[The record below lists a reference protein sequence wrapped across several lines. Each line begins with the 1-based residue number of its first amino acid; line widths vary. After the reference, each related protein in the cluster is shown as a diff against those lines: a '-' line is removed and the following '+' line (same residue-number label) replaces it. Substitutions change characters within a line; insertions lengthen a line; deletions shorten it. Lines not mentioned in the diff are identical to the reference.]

1 MSASAGS
8 AGSADLFAVIS
19 GSHLK
24 PKFLQDIMKHL
35 SLPGVPQFIIV
46 ALLTLIAKVDQ
57 SQFFTGEWHF
67 HEHERGDARLLSLAL
82 FCVETLTSMIEN
94 GWKGE
99 PNRFFLLV
107 LEAYG
112 EFQSCGRSDAERSAF
127 LEKWRQMFQS
137 TYDRMDHRD
146 SNRNDWDIHIRNL
159 FNFFGRNIP
168 TNPFQASNPDDAFW
182 LIDLAHI
189 LSQDGFAI
197 AKMAESKSWTD
208 LNVRM
213 KVYNET
219 RPCGVFLEKFKG
231 LLEKTGQKKDSG
243 DFDDGSDD
251 GFDGDSDDGSDDGF
265 DDDTDH
271 GFNEGDDYSSDSSGG
286 FMSLFAGI
294 MVSRVNSKR
303 P

>member
-1 MSASAGS
+1 MSAS

-24 PKFLQDIMKHL
+24 PEFLHDIMKHL

-57 SQFFTGEWHF
+57 SQFFMGDWHVRD
-67 HEHERGDARLLSLAL
+67 HERGDARLLSLAL

-137 TYDRMDHRD
+137 TYDGMDPCD
-146 SNRNDWDIHIRNL
+146 SNKNDWDIHIRNL
-159 FNFFGRNIP
+159 SNFFGRNIP
-168 TNPFQASNPDDAFW
+168 TNPFQASNPEDAFW

-197 AKMAESKSWTD
+197 AKMAEANSWRVLQD
-208 LNVRM
+208 RM
-213 KVYNET
+213 TTYMET
-219 RPCGVFLEKFKG
+219 RPCRVFLEQFKG
-231 LLEKTGQKKDSG
+231 LLEKTGPKRASS
-243 DFDDGSDD
+243 DF
-251 GFDGDSDDGSDDGF
+251 DDGSDDGF

-271 GFNEGDDYSSDSSGG
+271 GFNEGDDYSSDSSEE

-294 MVSRVNSKR
+294 MMSRVNSKR
-303 P
+303 